1 MSTELWLRP
10 WARYVPQRRLLLNAG
25 ALDIPS
31 AHSAPT
37 YLYHPQA
44 RPAQVDGK
52 ATLTEPVAAMQGRDP
67 SGQHDVA
74 TVLSLL
80 PFPTR
85 RSPGFSI
92 ATPNGACR
100 LSWSTAP
107 EKQSQNHEPQN
118 DEERLAHAL
127 MQRVM
132 AVWDRISDVEDALV
146 DPARLWQ
153 TLAWRWAELDDQQPS
168 RDVIVRHARELA
180 RVLDALEMGPRRI
193 LRRVHRQTPVSRVQ
207 EIDRRAML
215 WLARQPGE
223 TLAERA
229 GDSQRVLAVVR
240 EENLDTLENRVM
252 RSYAELAHRHARDYL
267 ERNRTRRRTLR
278 ARSVEAHGKRCAR
291 LARNF
296 AERGVRKAEP
306 GVAPN
311 FVLQQNAHYHAIW
324 KAWIELLDHERQKDD
339 LWRWQ
344 ARSWE
349 EFCLLAVVVAL
360 TKVEDAQLVASSPLW
375 FRDEHHRGRW
385 IETDSPLAVVFL
397 PSSGL
402 IVEVQ
407 TEQPNEHMRTLGA
420 PLWLRIGEAGHKQG
434 FLSRIPVWP
443 LWSPSNGLVHGE
455 SEEVRRILAQ
465 AGGSAVAGGLL
476 IRPSAS
482 DDRCDFD
489 AAGSVL
495 CLTLGTD
502 GAALRD
508 ALERM
513 AEYIAALLRKR
524 QR

>member
-1 MSTELWLRP
+1 MSMELWLRP
-10 WARYVPQRRLLLNAG
+10 WARYAPQRRLPLQAG
-25 ALDIPS
+25 ALDIPPD
-31 AHSAPT
+31 HSAPA
-37 YLYHPQA
+37 YLYHQKA

-52 ATLTEPVAAMQGRDP
+52 APATEVVATMQERDP

-74 TVLSLL
+74 TVLALL
-80 PFPTR
+80 PFPIR
-85 RSPGFSI
+85 RSPGFAV

-100 LSWSTAP
+100 LSWSAAP
-107 EKQSQNHEPQN
+107 EKQGPNHEPQN
-118 DEERLAHAL
+118 EDERLAHAL
-127 MQRVM
+127 MQRVL

-146 DPARLWQ
+146 DPSKLWK
-153 TLAWRWAELDDQQPS
+153 TLAWRWAELDHQQP
-168 RDVIVRHARELA
+168 RMDIIVRQARDLA
-180 RVLDALEMGPRRI
+180 RVLDVLELRPRRI

-229 GDSQRVLAVVR
+229 GDSQRVLAVAR

-291 LARNF
+291 LARDL

-306 GVAPN
+306 GVPPN

-324 KAWIELLDHERQKDD
+324 KAWIELLDHERQKDE

-349 EFCLLAVVVAL
+349 EFCLVAIVVGL

-397 PSSGL
+397 RRSNI

-407 TEQPNEHMRTLGA
+407 TEPPNELLRSFGA
-420 PLWLRIGEAGHKQG
+420 ALWLRIGEAGNNQSILK
-434 FLSRIPVWP
+434 RIPIWP
-443 LWSPSNGLVHGE
+443 LWSPSNGIVAGE
-455 SEEVRRILAQ
+455 AEEVQRMLAL
-465 AGGSAVAGGLL
+465 ARGSSIAGGLL
-476 IRPSAS
+476 LRPSSS
-482 DDRCDFD
+482 DQQCEQA
-489 AAGSVL
+489 AAGNVL
-495 CLTLGTD
+495 ALTLGTD

-508 ALERM
+508 ALQRM
-513 AEYIAALLRKR
+513 TDHISALLRHR
-524 QR
+524 RR

>member
-1 MSTELWLRP
+1 MSVELWLRP
-10 WARYVPQRRLLLNAG
+10 WARYAHQRRLPLQAG
-25 ALDIPS
+25 AVEVPS
-31 AHSAPT
+31 DHGAAAF
-37 YLYHPQA
+37 LYHRKERPPQI
-44 RPAQVDGK
+44 DGK
-52 ATLTEPVAAMQGRDP
+52 ATATEMVAAMQERDP

-80 PFPTR
+80 PFPVR
-85 RSPGFSI
+85 RSPGFAI
-92 ATPNGACR
+92 AARGGACR
-100 LSWSTAP
+100 LSWSAAP
-107 EKQSQNHEPQN
+107 ERPSQNHDPQTE
-118 DEERLAHAL
+118 DEKRAAAL

-132 AVWDRISDVEDALV
+132 AVWDRISDVEDALA
-146 DPARLWQ
+146 DPARLWE

-168 RDVIVRHARELA
+168 MDVIVRHARDLS
-180 RVLDALEMGPRRI
+180 RVLDVLEVRPRRI
-193 LRRVHRQTPVSRVQ
+193 LRRAHRQIPVSRVQ

-215 WLARQPGE
+215 WLARQPGQ

-229 GDSQRVLAVVR
+229 SDSQRVLAVAR

-267 ERNRTRRRTLR
+267 ERNRNRRLTLR

-291 LARNF
+291 LARDL
-296 AERGVRKAEP
+296 AERGVRKVEP

-311 FVLQQNAHYHAIW
+311 FVLQQNALYHAIW
-324 KAWIELLDHERQKDD
+324 KAWIELLDRERQKDE

-349 EFCLLAVVVAL
+349 EFCLLAIVVAL

-397 PSSGL
+397 RGSGL

-407 TEQPNEHMRTLGA
+407 TEQPIERLQSIGA
-420 PLWLRIGEAGHKQG
+420 ALWLRIGEAGHNQG
-434 FLSRIPVWP
+434 FLTRIPVWP
-443 LWSPSNGLVHGE
+443 LWSSSNGLVAGE
-455 SEEVRRILAQ
+455 AEEVRRVLAQ
-465 AGGSAVAGGLL
+465 AGGSSIAGGML
-476 IRPSAS
+476 IRPPVTN
-482 DDRCDFD
+482 DRCDCD
-489 AAGSVL
+489 AAGGVL
-495 CLTLGTD
+495 SLTLGTD

-513 AEYIAALLRKR
+513 TEHITTLLR
-524 QR
+524 QRR

>member
-1 MSTELWLRP
+1 MELWLRP
-10 WARYVPQRRLLLNAG
+10 WARYAPERRLPLNLV
-25 ALDIPS
+25 ALDIPTD
-31 AHSAPT
+31 HSAPA
-37 YLYHPQA
+37 YLYSQIA

-52 ATLTEPVAAMQGRDP
+52 ITATELVAAMQERDP
-67 SGQHDVA
+67 YGQQNVA
-74 TVLSLL
+74 TALSLL

-85 RSPGFSI
+85 RNPGFAVTI
-92 ATPNGACR
+92 PNGACR
-100 LSWSTAP
+100 LTWSAAP
-107 EKQSQNHEPQN
+107 ERLGQGHDPQS
-118 DEERLAHAL
+118 DEERAAHAL

-132 AVWDRISDVEDALV
+132 AVGDRIGDVEDALV
-146 DPARLWQ
+146 DPARLWE
-153 TLAWRWAELDDQQPS
+153 TLAHRWSELDDQQPS
-168 RDVIVRHARELA
+168 MDVIVRHARDLA
-180 RVLDALEMGPRRI
+180 HVLDILEARPRRI

-229 GDSQRVLAVVR
+229 GDSQRVLAVAR

-267 ERNRTRRRTLR
+267 ERNRTRRRTQR
-278 ARSVEAHGKRCAR
+278 AWIVEAHGKRCSR
-291 LARNF
+291 LARDL

-311 FVLQQNAHYHAIW
+311 FVLQQNALYHAIW
-324 KAWIELLDHERQKDD
+324 TAWIELLDHERRKDE

-349 EFCLLAVVVAL
+349 EFCLLAIVVAL
-360 TKVEDAQLVASSPLW
+360 TKVDDAQLVASSPIW
-375 FRDEHHRGRW
+375 FREEHHRGRW

-397 PSSGL
+397 RSSGL

-407 TEQPNEHMRTLGA
+407 TEQPNASMQTLGA
-420 PLWLRIGEAGHKQG
+420 PLWLRIGEAGHNQG

-455 SEEVRRILAQ
+455 SEEVRRILAEV
-465 AGGSAVAGGLL
+465 GGSIIAGGLM
-476 IRPSAS
+476 IRPAAS
-482 DDRCDFD
+482 NSKCDFN

-495 CLTLGTD
+495 SLTLGTD

-508 ALERM
+508 ALERI
-513 AEYIAALLRKR
+513 AEHIAALLRLR
-524 QR
+524 RR